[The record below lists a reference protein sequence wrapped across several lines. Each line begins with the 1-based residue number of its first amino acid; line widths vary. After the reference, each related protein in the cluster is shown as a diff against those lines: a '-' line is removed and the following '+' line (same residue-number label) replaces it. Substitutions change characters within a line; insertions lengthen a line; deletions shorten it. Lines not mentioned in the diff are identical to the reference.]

1 MASAVTES
9 TVGIEALFLFVGV
22 AALAAAVY
30 FARRVLIVLS
40 LLRSGRRAEGRCV
53 DRQVSTNSGVAGGSP
68 RSHAEFVFAFRTE
81 DGTPVEF
88 KDRPGMSGHEV
99 GAPVRVSYDPKAPGR
114 RATIAGPGNWG
125 PLYVPAL
132 ACLGTLP
139 FILVP
144 LLAIAAKEG
153 LL

>member
-1 MASAVTES
+1 VALAVTES

-22 AALAAAVY
+22 AALAVSVY
-30 FARRVLIVLS
+30 CARRVLIVLS
-40 LLRSGRRAEGRCV
+40 LLRSGRRAAGRCV
-53 DRQVSTNSGVAGGSP
+53 DRQVSTNTGVAGGSP

-99 GAPVRVSYDPKAPGR
+99 GAPVRVTYDPKAPGK
-114 RATIAGPGNWG
+114 RATVAGPGNWG
-125 PLYVPAL
+125 PVYVPAL
-132 ACLGTLP
+132 VCLGTAFFAL
-139 FILVP
+139 FP
-144 LLAIAAKEG
+144 LLAVAAKEG